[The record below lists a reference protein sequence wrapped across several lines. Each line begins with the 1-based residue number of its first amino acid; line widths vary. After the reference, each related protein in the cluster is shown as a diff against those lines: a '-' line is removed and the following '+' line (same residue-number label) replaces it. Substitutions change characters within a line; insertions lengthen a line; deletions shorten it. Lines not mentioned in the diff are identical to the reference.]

1 MLIKEKKENCAN
13 ENTSNYFSFFNH
25 KLFDNPLDY
34 QEYPESQQKEYLNNL
49 NTYSQSL
56 EGSSTNSSNESFN
69 SLDNEERLIPLNLL
83 DISPIKSTN
92 NSTKTKFTSTKKIFI
107 KNEQKE
113 DNINESK
120 RKEIKP
126 ELQKYILP
134 KSLFNT
140 TKNKNK
146 EIKGN
151 KIVEFNSF
159 TSFIENKNNINLF
172 SPYTSKCKDYTF
184 FTNDNDGIFV
194 LNKLGNKLGNFQ
206 TNFNLSKRKNI
217 MKNKNNK
224 KKRKKQEFEEREGD
238 WPCYRC
244 KNINFSFRDKCNKCL
259 FSKFESEKKFQEVGE
274 TLIKFV
280 DTSIYDKKK

>member
-151 KIVEFNSF
+151 KIVELNSF

-172 SPYTSKCKDYTF
+172 SLYTSKCKDYTF

-194 LNKLGNKLGNFQ
+194 LNKIGNKLGNFQ

-259 FSKFESEKKFQEVGE
+259 FSKVESEKKFQEVGE

>member
-1 MLIKEKKENCAN
+1 MKGNCAN

-25 KLFDNPLDY
+25 KLFENPLDY

-140 TKNKNK
+140 TKNKN
-146 EIKGN
+146 I
-151 KIVEFNSF
+151 
-159 TSFIENKNNINLF
+159 
-172 SPYTSKCKDYTF
+172 
-184 FTNDNDGIFV
+184 
-194 LNKLGNKLGNFQ
+194 
-206 TNFNLSKRKNI
+206 
-217 MKNKNNK
+217 
-224 KKRKKQEFEEREGD
+224 
-238 WPCYRC
+238 
-244 KNINFSFRDKCNKCL
+244 
-259 FSKFESEKKFQEVGE
+259 
-274 TLIKFV
+274 
-280 DTSIYDKKK
+280 

>member
-1 MLIKEKKENCAN
+1 MLLKEKKENCAN

-151 KIVEFNSF
+151 KIVELNSF

-172 SPYTSKCKDYTF
+172 SLYTSKCKDYTF

-194 LNKLGNKLGNFQ
+194 LNKIGNKLGNFQ

-259 FSKFESEKKFQEVGE
+259 FSKVESEKKFQEVGE